1 MPFDIETKQSS
12 EIHTLMFTGTLTGAD
27 LQAFASSIIA
37 PFRQGGSSVIID
49 LDKITEI
56 AESVVAY
63 LYKLND
69 ELLGRGA
76 GLVIVRPQGDIPSR
90 APDGEHKNNLHI
102 EQNRHIAL
110 GELMTVLNV
119 KLDLLEKIQKTERL
133 VYTVPEQPD
142 SPAYSGTFV
151 RNIQNFLVI
160 DPGDDYDR
168 NLRKGVK
175 LRFTFEME
183 EEAKVVTFDAEVY
196 KFAILKGRKIPCLV
210 IRVPDLLD
218 VQDKRRDPRLE
229 AELRISFWGVRGDR
243 TPRPGMVTNISAS
256 GFQFRCSRC
265 DHSIGAEILVEIDF
279 KVFKFST
286 AQKARI
292 VRSEYGPQAQLY
304 VGCEFTQLFGRDQ
317 GLLEDYLMNYC

>member
-1 MPFDIETKQSS
+1 
-12 EIHTLMFTGTLTGAD
+12 MFTGTLAAAD

-49 LDKITEI
+49 LEKVTEVH
-56 AESVVAY
+56 ESVVAY

-76 GLVIVRPQGDIPSR
+76 GLVVVRPQGDIPAR
-90 APDGEHKNNLHI
+90 CAGGEAKNNLHI

-133 VYTVPEQPD
+133 VYTVPEQQE
-142 SPAYSGTFV
+142 SPVYEGTFV
-151 RNIQNFLVI
+151 RNIQNFIVI
-160 DPGDDYDR
+160 DPGDNYDR
-168 NLRKGVK
+168 NLRKGIK

-183 EEAKVVTFDAEVY
+183 EEAKIVTFDAEVY

-210 IRVPDLLD
+210 IRVPELLD
-218 VQDKRRDPRLE
+218 VQDKRKDPRLE
-229 AELRISFWGVRGDR
+229 AELRMSFWGVRGDR
-243 TPRPGMVTNISAS
+243 TPRPAMVTNISEG

-265 DHSIGAEILVEIDF
+265 DHSIGAEIMVEIDF
-279 KVFKFST
+279 KVFKFSS

-292 VRSEYGPQAQLY
+292 VRSEWGPQQQMY
-304 VGCEFTQLFGRDQ
+304 VGCEFLQLVGRDQ
-317 GLLEDYLMNYC
+317 GLLEDYIMNYC